1 MREINKRKDYSPA
14 EIEKIV
20 AEKNVRFIRMQFTD
34 MFGKLKNIV
43 ITPSQL
49 QKALRNQMMFDGSSI
64 EGFVRIEESDMF
76 LHPDLATFAIFPWQN
91 DSGNSA
97 RFICDIYDVE
107 GNPFSGDPRQILRRV
122 LAHGES
128 LGYVSQVGPE
138 MEFFLFML
146 DSKGQPTNISYDG
159 GGYFD
164 LGPVDLGEDA
174 RHEMVIALEDMGF
187 EVEAAH
193 HEVAPA
199 QHEIDFKY
207 ANALISADQVMTFKY
222 VLQVCAKRNG
232 LISSFIPKPFAG
244 QAGSG
249 MHLNISLDDKEGRNI
264 FYDEDDEIR
273 LSAVARKFM
282 AGILAHAPGLTAILN
297 PLVNSYKR
305 FVPGF
310 EAPCY
315 IAWSVRN
322 RSPLIRIPTVNRD
335 NARIELRSPD
345 PSANPYLA
353 LALCLAAGFDGIER
367 DLPLPEPI
375 NLNIYELS
383 DEEREAMGIKRLPRN
398 LYEAVEALMADHLLT
413 ETLGSHLCTK
423 YVEAKLHEWEEY
435 SAQIT
440 DWEMRHYLGY

>member
-1 MREINKRKDYSPA
+1 MR
-14 EIEKIV
+14 
-20 AEKNVRFIRMQFTD
+20 Q
-34 MFGKLKNIV
+34 
-43 ITPSQL
+43 
-49 QKALRNQMMFDGSSI
+49 
-64 EGFVRIEESDMF
+64 
-76 LHPDLATFAIFPWQN
+76 
-91 DSGNSA
+91 
-97 RFICDIYDVE
+97 
-107 GNPFSGDPRQILRRV
+107 V

-199 QHEIDFKY
+199 QHEIDFKN
-207 ANALISADQVMTFKY
+207 ANALITADQVMTFKY

-335 NARIELRSPD
+335 NADKLRRYPRQT
-345 PSANPYLA
+345 PLA
-353 LALCLAAGFDGIER
+353 R
-367 DLPLPEPI
+367 VWRPI
-375 NLNIYELS
+375 
-383 DEEREAMGIKRLPRN
+383 
-398 LYEAVEALMADHLLT
+398 
-413 ETLGSHLCTK
+413 
-423 YVEAKLHEWEEY
+423 
-435 SAQIT
+435 
-440 DWEMRHYLGY
+440 